1 MWNYPEQKNLI
12 IDREYVSTLHTV
24 LGGKAG
30 DKFYVVAPVTAMS
43 FMEDEIKIE
52 NTSYVFLKVPLSVL
66 KALIERGEA
75 GSLKQPTSENDVN
88 EVIDAVGY
96 DFISQPVVKVKYYRD
111 EPL

>member
-1 MWNYPEQKNLI
+1 MCGENYPEQKNLI

-52 NTSYVFLKVPLSVL
+52 NTSYVFFKSPSFRI
-66 KALIERGEA
+66 KSID
-75 GSLKQPTSENDVN
+75 KK
-88 EVIDAVGY
+88 EVKPEV
-96 DFISQPVVKVKYYRD
+96 
-111 EPL
+111 